1 MARGV
6 NKVILVGSLGNDP
19 DVKYTQ
25 GGSCITRISLATNSQ
40 WKDKE
45 GNKQERTDWHRVV
58 FFGKLAEIAGEYLRK
73 GASVYVEGSL
83 KYDKYTGQDG
93 VEKYSTDIVANE
105 MQMLGGKQEAQGGGS
120 GGSRGGAPHRERPQR
135 QPENS
140 PADEF
145 DDSSIP
151 F

>member
-73 GASVYVEGSL
+73 GSSVYVEGSL

-105 MQMLGGKQEAQGGGS
+105 MQMLGGKQESQGGGS
-120 GGSRGGAPHRERPQR
+120 GERQRPQR
-135 QPENS
+135 QQQAPVN
-140 PADEF
+140 PVDDF

>member
-83 KYDKYTGQDG
+83 KYDKYTGTDG

-105 MQMLGGKQEAQGGGS
+105 MQMLGGKQEGQGGGS
-120 GGSRGGAPHRERPQR
+120 GERQRPQH
-135 QPENS
+135 QQQAPVN
-140 PADEF
+140 PVDDF